1 MWQVDY
7 EIVVGLIKRQE
18 WTYFS
23 CPIVTDEMVR
33 QKVFSILRMNDD
45 GRPIIWKASVRDG
58 AL

>member
-23 CPIVTDEMVR
+23 CPIVTDSMVR
-33 QKVFSILRMNDD
+33 ERVFSILRIKDD
-45 GRPIIWKASVRDG
+45 GRAITWKASVKDG